1 MKKFLIIASLALS
14 LGGCSTFERLKQT
27 AEAVGQYTVSPQ
39 TVVIASNTF
48 DALEITATNY
58 LGLKACRKAST
69 VVCRDPTAT
78 ALIIP
83 AIRSGRVARN
93 NLQQFLADHPNEL
106 GPSGAYDALSAS
118 ISTIQGVFAQYK
130 IGG

>member
-1 MKKFLIIASLALS
+1 MKKIFLIVVLS
-14 LGGCSTFERLKQT
+14 LSLSGCATFTRLQQA
-27 AEAVGQYTVSPQ
+27 AEAVGEFTVSP
-39 TVVIASNTF
+39 TAVIIASNTF

-58 LGLKACRKAST
+58 LRLKSCRKIAN

-83 AIRSGRVARN
+83 AIRAGRVARN
-93 NLQQFLADHPNEL
+93 NLQQFLATHPNQL

-118 ISTIQGVFAQYK
+118 IATIQGVFTQYRV
-130 IGG
+130 I